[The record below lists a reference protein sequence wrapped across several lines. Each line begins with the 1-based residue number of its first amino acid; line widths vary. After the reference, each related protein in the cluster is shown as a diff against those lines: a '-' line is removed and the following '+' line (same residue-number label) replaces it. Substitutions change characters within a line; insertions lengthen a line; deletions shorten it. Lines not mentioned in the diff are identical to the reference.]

1 MSAPQTPA
9 AQNTLL
15 HFVLGLALGGGLV
28 AGMQARLWWLEL
40 LCLAGVLLY
49 VFLRAGFT
57 RTLKD
62 RQAKRQ

>member
-1 MSAPQTPA
+1 MSEPKTTVG
-9 AQNTLL
+9 QNSLF

-28 AGMQARLWWLEL
+28 AGMQAKLWWLEL

-57 RTLKD
+57 RTLKN
-62 RQAKRQ
+62 RQQGK